1 MFKSNFLNEISTRG
15 FIYQSSDIED
25 LDTLMNQKAITA
37 YIGFDITSDSLHI
50 GSLLQLML
58 LHWLD
63 YYDHKT
69 IALIGG
75 GTTLIGDPSGK
86 DEGRKILQLQ
96 DIENNIVKIEKIFE
110 KFINLKDKAKIIN
123 NYEWLSD
130 INYINF
136 LRDVGSRV
144 TINKMLTF
152 ESVKNRLDREQPLT
166 FLEFNYMLLQ
176 AYDYYH
182 LNKEYDCELQL
193 GGSDQ
198 WGNIVSG
205 IDLIRRLN
213 NKKTFAITSPLIT
226 NNDGSK
232 MGKTADGAIWL
243 DECKLSNYDFYQFW
257 RNADDTDVPKFL
269 HFFTK
274 LPLEEISKL
283 SKLKG
288 QEINE
293 AKKIL
298 VKTNSAEYK
307 SEKLTEIALV
317 TVDIKGV
324 GLYTLGPYRK
334 DLTEEQKKEYAN
346 LFKKYFLKTFVS
358 RLTDYSEPKIDV
370 ISAEKKNEKYTI
382 VSSILLA
389 TDKKP
394 EVKIDWRVYTKN
406 PNKPLIRDLIIE
418 GLSLARTQKEEFSSI
433 IESNDGDI
441 NALFNK
447 LREFINS

>member
-1 MFKSNFLNEISTRG
+1 MTYKSDFLNEIESRG
-15 FIYQSSDIED
+15 FIYQSSEIED
-25 LDTLMNQKAITA
+25 LDNLMSKKNITA

-50 GSLLQLML
+50 GSLVQLML

-63 YYDHKT
+63 YFGHKT
-69 IALIGG
+69 IALMGG
-75 GTTLIGDPSGK
+75 GTTLVGDPSGK
-86 DEGRKILQLQ
+86 DESRKILRQE
-96 DIENNIVKIEKIFE
+96 DIENNIAQIEKTFS
-110 KFINLKDKAKIIN
+110 KFINLKDKAKLIN
-123 NYEWLSD
+123 NYQWLSN

-136 LRDVGSRV
+136 LRDIGTKI

-243 DECKLSNYDFYQFW
+243 DENKLSNYDFYQFW
-257 RNADDTDVPKFL
+257 RNVNDADVPKFL
-269 HFFTK
+269 NLFTK
-274 LPLEEISKL
+274 LPHEEISKL

-298 VKTNSAEYK
+298 AFEVTKITRGKEQAREAMDISDNIFAKNTLDDRITSYSVNSKELLESSFSLLDAI
-307 SEKLTEIALV
+307 EKLQLVKSRSETKRLIKSNGIKINDKNYNQDDCSLSNYAKDNEIKISV
-317 TVDIKGV
+317 GKKKIGVIK
-324 GLYTLGPYRK
+324 
-334 DLTEEQKKEYAN
+334 
-346 LFKKYFLKTFVS
+346 
-358 RLTDYSEPKIDV
+358 
-370 ISAEKKNEKYTI
+370 
-382 VSSILLA
+382 
-389 TDKKP
+389 
-394 EVKIDWRVYTKN
+394 
-406 PNKPLIRDLIIE
+406 II
-418 GLSLARTQKEEFSSI
+418 
-433 IESNDGDI
+433 
-441 NALFNK
+441 
-447 LREFINS
+447 

>member
-298 VKTNSAEYK
+298 AFEVTKITRGEEQAREAKEISNNVFANNTLDDRINSFCVSSKEILISSFSLLDAV
-307 SEKLTEIALV
+307 EKLQLV
-317 TVDIKGV
+317 KSRSETKRLIKSNGIKV
-324 GLYTLGPYRK
+324 NDENYHNNDFSLSSY
-334 DLTEEQKKEYAN
+334 
-346 LFKKYFLKTFVS
+346 
-358 RLTDYSEPKIDV
+358 
-370 ISAEKKNEKYTI
+370 ISKNEIKI
-382 VSSILLA
+382 SVG
-389 TDKKP
+389 KK
-394 EVKIDWRVYTKN
+394 KIG
-406 PNKPLIRDLIIE
+406 II
-418 GLSLARTQKEEFSSI
+418 KI
-433 IESNDGDI
+433 I
-441 NALFNK
+441 
-447 LREFINS
+447 